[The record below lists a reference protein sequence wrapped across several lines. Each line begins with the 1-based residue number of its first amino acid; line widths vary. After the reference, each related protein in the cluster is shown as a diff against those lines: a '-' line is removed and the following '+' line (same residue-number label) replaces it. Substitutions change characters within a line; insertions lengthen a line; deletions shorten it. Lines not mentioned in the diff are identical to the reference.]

1 MMSNLKRADT
11 PHTAVIN
18 IQIKIHKTFK
28 DGSLDP
34 IPMTSKELNKYGIGP
49 CASMKIEGFDKISC
63 IKKIKEKLEK
73 LNG

>member
-1 MMSNLKRADT
+1 MNKPNRTDV

-18 IQIKIHKTFK
+18 VQIKVHKTFK

-34 IPMTSKELNKYGIGP
+34 IPMTNKELNRYGIGT

>member
-1 MMSNLKRADT
+1 MNKPNRVDV

-18 IQIKIHKTFK
+18 VQIKVHKTLK

-34 IPMTSKELNKYGIGP
+34 IPLTSKELNRYGIGP
-49 CASMKIEGFDKISC
+49 CASMKIEGFDMISC
-63 IKKIKEKLEK
+63 IKKTKEKLEG